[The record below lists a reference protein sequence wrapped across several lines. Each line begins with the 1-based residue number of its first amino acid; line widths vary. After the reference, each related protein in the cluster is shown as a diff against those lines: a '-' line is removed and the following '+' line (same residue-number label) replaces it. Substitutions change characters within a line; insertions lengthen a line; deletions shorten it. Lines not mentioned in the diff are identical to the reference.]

1 MEVIDMSIEKQKLY
15 NEIETLPEELT
26 KQVVNFIEYLK
37 LSYIDTEAP
46 ESVMIKSKQDLK
58 EKLQKGID
66 DIKANRV
73 YSSEEIFKRQIV
85 LQLSIFCVV
94 KITQGGAVAAP
105 VAGQILGEVLPYL
118 ELKEDNEETKI
129 NNEIV
134 IVPDIKYKTLKEA
147 ETILKENGLKIKYDT
162 EEEKINKE
170 EKIISSQI
178 PSGGIT
184 INKDSTVTVT
194 IE

>member
-1 MEVIDMSIEKQKLY
+1 M
-15 NEIETLPEELT
+15 
-26 KQVVNFIEYLK
+26 
-37 LSYIDTEAP
+37 
-46 ESVMIKSKQDLK
+46 
-58 EKLQKGID
+58 
-66 DIKANRV
+66 
-73 YSSEEIFKRQIV
+73 
-85 LQLSIFCVV
+85 
-94 KITQGGAVAAP
+94 
-105 VAGQILGEVLPYL
+105 LPYL

-134 IVPDIKYKTLKEA
+134 TVPDIKYKTLKEA